1 MGSAAVMPLLG
12 EEELGVIA
20 VGSSDAHH
28 YTSAMGTLFL
38 QHIAEVLVRLLPRLE
53 APARA

>member
-1 MGSAAVMPLLG
+1 
-12 EEELGVIA
+12 
-20 VGSSDAHH
+20 
-28 YTSAMGTLFL
+28 MGTLFL